1 MADTADRDANHAQRA
16 RFDEVFGQ
24 YERLRAGLDDIQQKV
39 ADLRG
44 TAESDEALVRAT
56 VGGRGQLVNLKLD
69 RRVFLMD
76 PAEEEE
82 EPLATQFGPTLEEKL
97 ALGGRVAGRFGG
109 AKADH
114 VLAAAVEPEGL

>member
-1 MADTADRDANHAQRA
+1 MLLREVIGPRIVIRAKSPRGRDVADTADRDANHAQRA

-76 PAEEEE
+76 PAE
-82 EPLATQFGPTLEEKL
+82 LARTI
-97 ALGGRVAGRFGG
+97 V
-109 AKADH
+109 D
-114 VLAAAVEPEGL
+114 